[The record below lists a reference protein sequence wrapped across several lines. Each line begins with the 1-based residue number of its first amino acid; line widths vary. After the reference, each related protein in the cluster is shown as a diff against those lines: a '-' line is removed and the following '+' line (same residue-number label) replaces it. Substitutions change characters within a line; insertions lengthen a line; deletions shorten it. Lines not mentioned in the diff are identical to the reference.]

1 MYGQPPRDCYAQ
13 LQVEQIERA
22 HGAGGHGLKV
32 EKILG
37 LYLRENIGGRIE
49 LCSEL
54 KLYRTQKPRSN
65 NYSGTNSIK
74 FINDFP
80 RHNPS
85 TLVLLL
91 RLLRRRALVYL
102 RTWIAGR
109 HFAQAVFREC
119 RAAHGN

>member
-1 MYGQPPRDCYAQ
+1 VFGTEAVPR
-13 LQVEQIERA
+13 
-22 HGAGGHGLKV
+22 
-32 EKILG
+32 
-37 LYLRENIGGRIE
+37 
-49 LCSEL
+49 
-54 KLYRTQKPRSN
+54 TKPRSS

-74 FINDFP
+74 FIIDFS

-91 RLLRRRALVYL
+91 LRLLRRRALGYQ

-109 HFAQAVFREC
+109 HFAQDVFREC